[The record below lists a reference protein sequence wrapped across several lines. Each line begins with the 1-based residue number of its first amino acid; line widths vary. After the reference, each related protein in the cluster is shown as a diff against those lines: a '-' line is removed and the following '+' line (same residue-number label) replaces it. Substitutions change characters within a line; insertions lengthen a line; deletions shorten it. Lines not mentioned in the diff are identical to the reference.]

1 VLRIDPAIVADEVL
15 LDIEPAATGGAGAAA
30 RLTGTTTDDVRVA
43 FGE

>member
-1 VLRIDPAIVADEVL
+1 V
-15 LDIEPAATGGAGAAA
+15 LDIRQAADRTVGAAA